1 MFRCCNRIC
10 PFSCPI
16 IGDFPSNGGSR
27 FRWPQ
32 ETLGSK
38 NEQRSSSRQFR
49 RRRRSETLARVYRDK
64 VWKFGEKGGRS
75 VARRFFPSVPRDC
88 VARVEASR
96 FEVNKTK
103 FKVCSKLSRMYNARC
118 PPPPPPLLL
127 LPAPVCIA
135 LRPRQF
141 SYRLPSL
148 T

>member
-1 MFRCCNRIC
+1 MEDRVFVGRRKLWDRRTNNDRRVDNFEGVVEAKLWRGCIEIRFGNLEKKAEEVSRVDGNV
-10 PFSCPI
+10 FS
-16 IGDFPSNGGSR
+16 
-27 FRWPQ
+27 
-32 ETLGSK
+32 
-38 NEQRSSSRQFR
+38 
-49 RRRRSETLARVYRDK
+49 
-64 VWKFGEKGGRS
+64 
-75 VARRFFPSVPRDC
+75 PSVPRDC

-118 PPPPPPLLL
+118 PPSPLLL